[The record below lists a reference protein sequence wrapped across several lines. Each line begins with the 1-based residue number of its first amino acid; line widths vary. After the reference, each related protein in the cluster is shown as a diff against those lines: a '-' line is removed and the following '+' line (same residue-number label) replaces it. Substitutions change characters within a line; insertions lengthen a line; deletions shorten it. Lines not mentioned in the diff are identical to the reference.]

1 MGGVSS
7 TPFPVL
13 TPRLRS
19 PGQEALGVPSA
30 LYPEGPTST
39 SLQAVG
45 IQEVSL
51 PPSLAGSEL
60 VRQVWSPSAGEERR
74 SERQDPCQDH
84 RWQRWVG
91 IWPEQSFLR
100 PCPPPP
106 HAHPRQRGRRL
117 PGSLLP
123 PPTWR
128 QVEALPLEAAPG
140 NSSLQSLQTLLQM
153 TSFISYY
160 YGRGSL
166 QRELRRF
173 LMSPPL

>member
-1 MGGVSS
+1 MTVFKAPGVQPGGAQAWPASSQMGGVSS

-30 LYPEGPTST
+30 LYPEGPPST

-60 VRQVWSPSAGEERR
+60 VGQVWSPSAGEERR

-100 PCPPPP
+100 PCPPPHTHTP
-106 HAHPRQRGRRL
+106 GRGGGGCQVASSHHP
-117 PGSLLP
+117 PGDRWKHFLL
-123 PPTWR
+123 R
-128 QVEALPLEAAPG
+128 
-140 NSSLQSLQTLLQM
+140 LLQG
-153 TSFISYY
+153 TPAC
-160 YGRGSL
+160 
-166 QRELRRF
+166 
-173 LMSPPL
+173 SPCRLFFK